1 MTATPPIPSGGAS
14 RPASGTSG
22 SPREHALRFA
32 ALACVYA
39 ACAMLSRE
47 LTENPAL
54 EASFWLPSGLMLG
67 VLLTTERRHW
77 ALPIA
82 AMFAGDALYNAT
94 GAAWP
99 WVDWFWVT
107 VGNAVSAL
115 IGALLVRRW
124 VAREPALETV
134 RELVGLMLAAALSL
148 VVTST
153 IGAWTIHKL
162 GGLSS
167 FGEIWASWFFSD
179 LLGVVLV
186 APLILIWRRPRADAV
201 PLSSMR
207 RLEAIALVSGVCVCC
222 SLAITLDWLQAP
234 AARYVVVP
242 FVVWAAIRFGPRG
255 VTVVSLVVA
264 LLAGWFALHGHGLEH
279 SDSPTSHERNVELQL
294 GLSLVAFFGLIPAIT
309 IEALRRKERELLT
322 QRSFHRAIFDHGPE
336 GMLVLGRAGELLQIN
351 RAALASL
358 DAETLAD
365 IGPGGWREAILAG
378 HRAEFAALLQR
389 VLAGGHDSALL
400 PVRGR
405 RGGVRWLDLHATAL
419 RDADGA
425 VTGLLGVTRDVTA
438 RRQAEEALTIARFS
452 VDRAHLAIVW
462 VDRDARIRDANA
474 AACAQLG
481 YTRAEMLR
489 LGVADIDIE
498 FDAERWPRHWE
509 EIRGRESVTFG
520 SRQRRKDGTLLDVVI
535 GTHHLRVGETELA
548 CAFVQDITEQLAAE
562 QRILG
567 LNRRL
572 ELAVRGAGYGV
583 WEYDLES
590 GAVRWDDRMHGIHGV
605 DRAHFGG
612 TAEAWR
618 RFVHP
623 DSRAELDRRF
633 AGLRE
638 GRAVERFE
646 LAVIRAADG
655 ARREIEA
662 SGFLQRDAEGRPQR
676 LVGLT
681 RDVTELRHSERAL
694 RRSEGQLKLIF
705 SAVADGVVVQDQA
718 LRIVQCNATAERIL
732 GLTAD
737 QMAGRTS
744 LDPRW
749 RSVHEDGR
757 PFAGEN
763 HPAAVALRT
772 GLPVRDVVMG
782 VHKPDGALTW
792 ISVNAEPLRD
802 PRDGER
808 LVVSSF
814 ADITASRALQDQV
827 RQAQKMEV
835 VGQLAGGVAHD
846 FNNILTAIMLN
857 LQLMAEERDF
867 PPGLR
872 PPLAELQVMT
882 RRAAKLTE
890 QLLLFA
896 RRRMMRTERLEF
908 SAGIS
913 QVLALIRRVIGERV
927 NVSLQTAAEPLWID
941 ADPGMIDQVVM
952 NLCVNARDAMPGG
965 GTLKLE
971 TARLELGPELPPDAP
986 PGARPGIFA
995 TLRVSDTGCGMSP
1008 DVLRHLFEPFFT
1020 TKEVGKGT
1028 GLGLATVHGIVHQH
1042 QGWLEVASEV
1052 GRGSS
1057 FRVVL
1062 PLAGGTA
1069 SARPALP
1076 AAAIPGG
1083 NETVLLVEDEPAV
1096 RLATSTML
1104 RHLGYRV
1111 IEAGSG
1117 PEALGVWHGLA
1128 VPPDLLVTDMVMPGG
1143 VTGLEL
1149 GESLRRL
1156 RPGLAVI
1163 VTSGYTEEILKAD
1176 ELHWS
1181 GITLIAKPYEFAALA
1196 GAIRRALAG
1205 R

>member
-1 MTATPPIPSGGAS
+1 
-14 RPASGTSG
+14 
-22 SPREHALRFA
+22 
-32 ALACVYA
+32 
-39 ACAMLSRE
+39 MLSRE

-67 VLLTTERRHW
+67 VLLATERRTW
-77 ALPIA
+77 AFWIA
-82 AMFAGDALYNAT
+82 AMFAGDAFYNGT

-99 WVDWFWVT
+99 WADWFWVT

-115 IGALLVRRW
+115 AGALLVQRW
-124 VAREPALETV
+124 VAREPALESV
-134 RELVGLMLAAALSL
+134 RELVGLMLAAAASL
-148 VVTST
+148 TVTST
-153 IGAWTIHKL
+153 IGAWTIHQL

-186 APLILIWRRPRADAV
+186 TPLILIWRRPRPDVAPPSA
-201 PLSSMR
+201 LR

-222 SLAITLDWLQAP
+222 SLAITLDWLQTP

-255 VTVVSLVVA
+255 VTVVSLVIA

-279 SDSPTSHERNVELQL
+279 SASPTAHERNVELQL

-309 IEALRRKERELLT
+309 IEALRRKERELRT
-322 QRSFHRAIFDHGPE
+322 QRSFHRAIFEHGPE
-336 GMLVLGRAGELLQIN
+336 GMLVLGPAGELLQIN

-358 DAETLAD
+358 EAETLAD
-365 IGPGGWREAILAG
+365 VGPGGWSGAILPA
-378 HRAEFAALLQR
+378 HRDAFAELLRR
-389 VLAGGHDSALL
+389 VLAGGQDAALL

-405 RGGVRWLDLHATAL
+405 RGGIRWLDLHATAL
-419 RDADGA
+419 RDADGG

-438 RRQAEEALTIARFS
+438 RREAEEALTIARFS

-462 VDRDARIRDANA
+462 VDRDARVRDANA

-481 YTRAEMLR
+481 YTREEMLR

-498 FDAERWPRHWE
+498 FDPGRWPRHWE
-509 EIRGRESVTFG
+509 ELRGRESVTFA
-520 SRQRRKDGTLLDVVI
+520 SRQRRKDGTVRDVAI

-548 CAFVQDITEQLAAE
+548 CSFVQDVTEQLAAE

-583 WEYDLES
+583 WEYDLGTGTVS
-590 GAVRWDDRMHGIHGV
+590 WDERMHELHGV
-605 DRAHFGG
+605 DRAHFAG
-612 TAEAWR
+612 TADAWR
-618 RFVHP
+618 RLVHP
-623 DSRAELDRRF
+623 DSRAELDRCFEELR
-633 AGLRE
+633 AGRPV
-638 GRAVERFE
+638 GRFE
-646 LAVIRAADG
+646 LAVVRAADG

-676 LVGLT
+676 LVGMN
-681 RDVTELRHSERAL
+681 RDVTDLRQSERAL
-694 RRSEGQLKLIF
+694 RRSEEQLKLIF
-705 SAVADGVVVQDQA
+705 SAVADGVVVQDHT

-744 LDPRW
+744 MDPRW
-749 RSVHEDGR
+749 RAVHEDGR

-772 GLPVRDVVMG
+772 GFSVRDVVMG
-782 VHKPDGALTW
+782 VHKPDGTLTW

-802 PRDGER
+802 PRGGER

-857 LQLMAEERDF
+857 LQLMAEEPEF

-896 RRRMMRTERLEF
+896 RRRMMRTERLDF
-908 SAGIS
+908 SAS
-913 QVLALIRRVIGERV
+913 VAQVLALIRRVIGEHV
-927 NVSLQTAAEPLWID
+927 QVSLQTAAEPLWIE

-952 NLCVNARDAMPGG
+952 NLCVNARDAMPTG
-965 GTLKLE
+965 GTLRVE
-971 TARLELGPELPPDAP
+971 TARLELGPELPPDAA
-986 PGARPGIFA
+986 PGARPGSFA
-995 TLRVSDTGCGMSP
+995 SLRVSDTGCGMAP
-1008 DVLRHLFEPFFT
+1008 EVLRHLFEPFFT

-1042 QGWLEVASEV
+1042 QGWIEVASEV

-1062 PLAGGTA
+1062 PLAA
-1069 SARPALP
+1069 ALP
-1076 AAAIPGG
+1076 AGRPAASLPAIPGG
-1083 NETVLLVEDEPAV
+1083 TETVMLVEDEPAV

-1156 RPGLAVI
+1156 RPGLAVV
-1163 VTSGYTEEILKAD
+1163 VTSGYTEEILKTD
-1176 ELHWS
+1176 ELQAA
-1181 GITLIAKPYEFAALA
+1181 GIILIAKPYEFAALA